1 MADAHSWRKR
11 FRAAKSVAICLAACS
26 ILLLLPSDGSVHAT
40 GRRSPEPEH
49 PVAGGGGHRPVAPTD
64 QLPISPQT
72 GGHPAGRRPAGGAAP
87 FLTRPYVRSHAVT
100 SVFDHCNPTYVAD
113 GRICEF
119 NGAVAIWSNGKDPG
133 YPLGYAVSPG
143 GTDYLYYDGHNGWDF
158 ALNYEPVL
166 AAAPGTVQI
175 AGMDSGGF
183 GLTITIDHGN
193 GLTTRY
199 GHLSQL
205 LVTPGQYV
213 GRGEEIAIS
222 GNTGNSSGP
231 HLHFGLYLSG
241 GWTAID
247 PWGWTGS
254 TSDPWPSDSG
264 DYWIGGNPQDPV
276 ITPAWSSLGGTLT
289 SGPGAASWGWGR
301 TDVFVRGSGGKLS
314 HKWWDGGQWSGY
326 ESLGGVVAA
335 GTGPAAV
342 SWGANRIDVFVR
354 GSDDGLWHRWW
365 SGGWS
370 GWEPLGGVLTSSPTV
385 ASGAGGRLDVFA
397 RGSDQAIWHRWW
409 AGAAWS
415 GWESLSGVGSSA
427 PGATSWGPGRIDLFV
442 RGVDNALWH
451 RWWDGGLWSS
461 WESLGG
467 VLTSAPAASSWGPG
481 RIDLV
486 ALLANGV
493 PNHLSWASRWSA
505 WLSLGG
511 TGIIDPSVIDRGS
524 GTVDTFVQGTDAALW
539 YSPVPP

>member
-1 MADAHSWRKR
+1 MADAHNLRKR
-11 FRAAKSVAICLAACS
+11 FRAAKSALVCLAACS
-26 ILLLLPSDGSVHAT
+26 ILLLLPSDGPVHAT
-40 GRRSPEPEH
+40 SRRPPEPEH
-49 PVAGGGGHRPVAPTD
+49 PVAGGGRHPPVAPTD
-64 QLPISPQT
+64 QLPLSA
-72 GGHPAGRRPAGGAAP
+72 GHPAGGRPAGGAAP
-87 FLTRPYVRSHAVT
+87 FLTRPYWHSHAVT

-113 GRICEF
+113 GRVCEY
-119 NGAVAIWSNGKDPG
+119 NGTVAIASNGKDPG
-133 YPLGYAVSPG
+133 YPLGYAISPG

-175 AGMDSGGF
+175 AGMDTGGF
-183 GLTITIDHGN
+183 GLTITVDHGN

-231 HLHFGLYLSG
+231 HLHFGLYTNGS
-241 GWTAID
+241 WTAID

-254 TSDPWPSDSG
+254 SSDPWPSDSG

-276 ITPAWSSLGGTLT
+276 ITPAWSSLGGTLS
-289 SGPGAASWGWGR
+289 SGPGAASWGLAR
-301 TDVFVRGSGGKLS
+301 TDVFVRGSGGRLL
-314 HKWWDGGQWSGY
+314 HKWWDSGRWFGF
-326 ESLGGVVAA
+326 ESLGGVIAT
-335 GTGPAAV
+335 GSGPAAV
-342 SWGANRIDVFVR
+342 SWGTNRIDVFVQ

-365 SGGWS
+365 NGAIWS
-370 GWEPLGGVLTSSPTV
+370 VWEPLGGSLTSSPTV

-397 RGSDQAIWHRWW
+397 RGSDRAIWHRWF
-409 AGAAWS
+409 AGAGWS
-415 GWESLSGVGSSA
+415 AWESVSGNGASA

-442 RGVDNALWH
+442 RGTDNALWH
-451 RWWDGGLWSS
+451 KWWDATSWSV

-467 VLTSAPAASSWGPG
+467 ALVSAPATSSWGPG

-486 ALLANGV
+486 ALLANGT
-493 PNHLSWASRWSA
+493 PNHLSWVGQWTAWS
-505 WLSLGG
+505 SLGG
-511 TGIIDPSVIDRGS
+511 TGVIDPAVVDLGAGTIDA
-524 GTVDTFVQGTDAALW
+524 FVQGTDAALW
-539 YSPVPP
+539 YSPVPS